1 MIKNKLIF
9 NFFYVLSF
17 VFLLFYSCNKHL
29 YNFSYKHDN
38 QDRTYVLY
46 KPVNLPENAPLVF
59 VLHSYGRYAKDHMQ
73 SLQLDSI
80 AEINKFAVCYP
91 QGTLDVNTGA
101 PYWTGGLASTDI
113 DDVGYLTGLAKYLQ
127 TTYNFDPSRTFVCGI
142 SNGGFMSYALASESP
157 DVFKAMAS
165 VTGTMTGHL
174 WDNRNSISSPIPV
187 LQISGTSDNVV
198 PIDGSMS
205 TEYGWGGAPHMDDI
219 VDYWRKFN
227 ECGEVDTLSISSNIH
242 AYHYKKGLNDNEV
255 WYYKLEGF
263 GHDLPTLDNSDLNS
277 NELIWKFFSKF

>member
-1 MIKNKLIF
+1 MIKNKLTF
-9 NFFYVLSF
+9 KFLYVFAF
-17 VFLLFYSCNKHL
+17 VILLFYSCKKRL
-29 YNFSYKHDN
+29 YNSIYNHDN
-38 QDRTYVLY
+38 LDRTYVLY

-80 AEINKFAVCYP
+80 AEINKFMVCYP
-91 QGTLDVNTGA
+91 QGTLDVNTGK
-101 PYWTGGLASTDI
+101 PYWNGGLASNTI

-127 TTYNFDPSRTFVCGI
+127 TKYNLDPNRTFACGI
-142 SNGGFMSYALASESP
+142 STGGFMSYTLACESP
-157 DVFKAMAS
+157 DVFKAIAS
-165 VTGTMTGHL
+165 VTGTMSGHT
-174 WDNRNSISSPIPV
+174 WDNRNSTAHPIPV
-187 LQISGTSDNVV
+187 LQISGMTDKVV

-205 TEYGWGGAPHMDDI
+205 TEYGWGGAPHMDI
-219 VDYWRKFN
+219 IMNYWREFN
-227 ECGEVDTLSISSNIH
+227 ECSQVDTLSISSNIY

-263 GHDLPTLDNSDLNS
+263 GHDLPTLDNSGLNS